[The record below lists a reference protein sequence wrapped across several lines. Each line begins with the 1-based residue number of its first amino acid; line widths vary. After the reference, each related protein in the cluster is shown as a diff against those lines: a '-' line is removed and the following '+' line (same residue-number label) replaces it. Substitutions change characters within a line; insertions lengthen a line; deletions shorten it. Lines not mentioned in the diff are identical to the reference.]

1 MRNTR
6 GDLLSLPCANT
17 VKRRCEGR
25 AEVSRGHSSSPVA
38 NEGPNRED
46 RRGAETSMDEGD
58 ADRMAEMP
66 EDSRKAAGGTCRST
80 ERERLASAAGKE
92 NTYLRQCVL

>member
-1 MRNTR
+1 VRNTR

-38 NEGPNRED
+38 DEGPNMED
-46 RRGAETSMDEGD
+46 RRGAELSMDEGD
-58 ADRMAEMP
+58 ADRMAEML
-66 EDSRKAAGGTCRST
+66 EDSRKAAGGTRRGM
-80 ERERLASAAGKE
+80 ERERQASTVGKG

>member
-1 MRNTR
+1 
-6 GDLLSLPCANT
+6 
-17 VKRRCEGR
+17 
-25 AEVSRGHSSSPVA
+25 
-38 NEGPNRED
+38 
-46 RRGAETSMDEGD
+46 MDEGD